1 MTSFKLVITLTTAK
15 GKPEASSEHI
25 LQKEKTYIGRS
36 PGNDIVLPDA
46 EKRVSSK
53 HARVDRTPSSLQLT
67 DLGSTNGT
75 VVNGRKIEPNSAL
88 ELKGGDKVMIGLYQ
102 VGVVASEEELSDQTM
117 VVIDP
122 ARQLSHLTDEL
133 PILYARHAEATPEQ
147 RRKLMRGMIQTVIS
161 TSGPENARSI
171 LAQLKTRFQSSEK
184 ALVPDRT
191 TTIRRKDLKEMEAK
205 QQETVAQVGLRVLQ
219 DLSVQFVGEEKLET
233 PEQAELFAKMVAS
246 VLELTF
252 DWISKS
258 LRGRREFEDQFSAD
272 LSMIFSKEKNPLKG
286 GGGPADMGRY
296 LLDWRLARDP
306 KTIRDSLDNA
316 FKDLTMHQLGL
327 LAGVQE
333 SLSAVLKRLDP
344 RSVEQ
349 EAKEKGGG
357 GMFASAE
364 KRAWKRYSDVFH
376 EIFAENSKLFNELIY
391 PNVRKGYLALHDNQ
405 EKEKAGV
412 VKKGDTSTRASIPPS
427 VAPSMT
433 RKDPGEKPAG

>member
-1 MTSFKLVITLTTAK
+1 MTSFKLVVTLPAAK
-15 GKPEASSEHI
+15 DKEAAPMEHP
-25 LQKEKTYIGRS
+25 LQNEKTFIGRQ
-36 PGNDIVLPDA
+36 PGNDIVLPDN

-53 HARVDRTPSSLQLT
+53 HARLDRAGSSLQIT

-75 VVNGRKIEPNSAL
+75 LVNGRKIESNSAV
-88 ELKGGDKVMIGLYQ
+88 ELKNGDKISIGLYQ
-102 VGVVASEEELSDQTM
+102 IVVASNEDELADRTM

-122 ARQLSHLTDEL
+122 ARQLAHLVDEL
-133 PILYARHAEATPEQ
+133 PVLYARYAGSPPEQ
-147 RRKLMRGMIQTVIS
+147 RRKMLRGVVQSVIS
-161 TSGPENARSI
+161 SAGPENARSI
-171 LAQLKTRFQSSEK
+171 LTQLRSRFRSAESGV
-184 ALVPDRT
+184 LPDHT
-191 TTIRRKDLKEMEAK
+191 TAIRRKDAEVK
-205 QQETVAQVGLRVLQ
+205 QQETSNQAGLRVLNA
-219 DLSVQFVGEEKLET
+219 LSAQFVGEGVIET
-233 PEQAELFAKMVAS
+233 AEQAELFGRMLAS

-258 LRGRREFEDQFSAD
+258 LRGRHEFEDQFSAD

-306 KTIRDSLDNA
+306 KAIRDALDNA

-344 RSVEQ
+344 KMVEQ
-349 EAKEKGGG
+349 EAREKGGG

-364 KRAWKRYSDVFH
+364 KRAWKHYSDVFH

-405 EKEKAGV
+405 EKEKTGGE
-412 VKKGDTSTRASIPPS
+412 KKPDTATRKHVPMPPS
-427 VAPSMT
+427 LT
-433 RKDPGEKPAG
+433 QKDPGAKSGG

>member
-1 MTSFKLVITLTTAK
+1 M
-15 GKPEASSEHI
+15 
-25 LQKEKTYIGRS
+25 
-36 PGNDIVLPDA
+36 
-46 EKRVSSK
+46 
-53 HARVDRTPSSLQLT
+53 
-67 DLGSTNGT
+67 
-75 VVNGRKIEPNSAL
+75 
-88 ELKGGDKVMIGLYQ
+88 
-102 VGVVASEEELSDQTM
+102 
-117 VVIDP
+117 
-122 ARQLSHLTDEL
+122 
-133 PILYARHAEATPEQ
+133 
-147 RRKLMRGMIQTVIS
+147 MRGMIQSVLS
-161 TSGPENARSI
+161 SSGPENARSI
-171 LAQLKTRFQSSEK
+171 LMQLRSRFQVSEK
-184 ALVPDRT
+184 TVPDHT
-191 TTIRRKDLKEMEAK
+191 TSIRRKDLEVAKKETSDQA
-205 QQETVAQVGLRVLQ
+205 GLRILN
-219 DLSVQFVGEEKLET
+219 DLSAQFVGEGVLET
-233 PEQAELFAKMVAS
+233 KEQAELFSKMLAN

-272 LSMIFSKEKNPLKG
+272 LSMIFAKEKNPLKG

-306 KTIRDSLDNA
+306 KSIRDALDNA

-344 RSVEQ
+344 KSVEQ

-405 EKEKAGV
+405 EKEKAGGP
-412 VKKGDTSTRASIPPS
+412 KKGDTSTRASMPP

-433 RKDPGEKPAG
+433 QKDPGPTKGG

>member
-1 MTSFKLVITLTTAK
+1 MTSFKLVITLTTMK
-15 GKPEASSEHI
+15 GKPEGTSEHV
-25 LQKEKTYIGRS
+25 LGKEKTFIGRS

-53 HARVDRTPSSLQLT
+53 HARIDRTASTLQIT
-67 DLGSTNGT
+67 DVGSTNGT
-75 VVNGRKIEPNSAL
+75 VVNGRKIEANSQA
-88 ELKGGDKVMIGLYQ
+88 ELKNGDKVMIGLYQ
-102 VGVVASEEELSDQTM
+102 LSVVASEEDLADQT
-117 VVIDP
+117 VVVVDP
-122 ARQLSHLTDEL
+122 ARQLAYLSDEL
-133 PILYARHAEATPEQ
+133 PILYARYSESPPEQ
-147 RRKLMRGMIQTVIS
+147 RRRMMRGMIQQVLS
-161 TSGPENARSI
+161 TAGPDNARSI
-171 LAQLKTRFQSSEK
+171 LTQLKSRFQSAERSV
-184 ALVPDRT
+184 VPDRT
-191 TTIRRKDLKEMEAK
+191 TTIRRKDLKEMEA
-205 QQETVAQVGLRVLQ
+205 QQKEDGAQAGLRVLN
-219 DLSVQFVGEEKLET
+219 DLSMQFVGEEKLET
-233 PEQAELFAKMVAS
+233 PEQAELFVKMVAS

-286 GGGPADMGRY
+286 GGGPGDMGRY

-306 KTIRDSLDNA
+306 KAIRDSLDNA

-344 RSVEQ
+344 KSVEQ
-349 EAKEKGGG
+349 EAKEKGGAG
-357 GMFASAE
+357 LFASME

-405 EKEKAGV
+405 EKEKAAAG
-412 VKKGDTSTRASIPPS
+412 KKGDTSVRPPS
-427 VAPSMT
+427 PTMPSMT
-433 RKDPGEKPAG
+433 QKDPGQKSGG

>member
-1 MTSFKLVITLTTAK
+1 MTSFKLVITLTTMK
-15 GKPEASSEHI
+15 GRPEGTSEHL
-25 LQKEKTYIGRS
+25 LQKEKTFIGRS

-53 HARVDRTPSSLQLT
+53 HARLERTPSSLQLT

-75 VVNGRKIEPNSAL
+75 VVNGRKIEANSAL
-88 ELKGGDKVMIGLYQ
+88 ELKGGDKLMIGLYQ
-102 VGVVASEEELSDQTM
+102 VSVVASEEELSDQTM

-122 ARQLSHLTDEL
+122 ARQLAHLTDEL
-133 PILYARHAEATPEQ
+133 PILYARHAESTPEQ
-147 RRKLMRGMIQTVIS
+147 RRKLMRGMIQAVIS
-161 TSGPENARSI
+161 ASGPENARSI
-171 LAQLKTRFQSSEK
+171 LTQLKSRFQAAERPV
-184 ALVPDRT
+184 VPDRT
-191 TTIRRKDLKEMEAK
+191 TTIRRKDLKELETK
-205 QQETVAQVGLRVLQ
+205 QAESGAQAGLRVLQ
-219 DLSVQFVGEEKLET
+219 ELSAQFVGEEKLET
-233 PEQAELFAKMVAS
+233 SEQAELFAKMVAS

-258 LRGRREFEDQFSAD
+258 LRGRKEFEEQFSAD
-272 LSMIFSKEKNPLKG
+272 LSMIFAKEKNPLKG
-286 GGGPADMGRY
+286 GGGPGDMGRY

-306 KTIRDSLDNA
+306 KAIRDSLDNA

-344 RSVEQ
+344 ATVEQ

-357 GMFASAE
+357 GLFTSAE

-391 PNVRKGYLALHDNQ
+391 PNVRKGYLALHDTQ
-405 EKEKAGV
+405 EKEKAAAI
-412 VKKGDTSTRASIPPS
+412 KKGDTSTRASIPSPASPS
-427 VAPSMT
+427 LT
-433 RKDPGEKPAG
+433 RKDPGEKSGG

>member
-1 MTSFKLVITLTTAK
+1 MTSFKLVITQSA
-15 GKPEASSEHI
+15 GKDKPAAPSEYVV
-25 LQKEKTYIGRS
+25 QKEKTFIGRS
-36 PGNDIVLPDA
+36 PGNDIVLPDN

-53 HARVDRTPSSLQLT
+53 HGRIDRSGSSLQLT

-75 VVNGRKIEPNSAL
+75 VVNGRKIDANSAV
-88 ELKGGDKVMIGLYQ
+88 ELKNGDKITIGLYQ
-102 VGVVASEEELSDQTM
+102 LSVVATEEELSDQT
-117 VVIDP
+117 VVVVDP
-122 ARQLSHLTDEL
+122 ARQLAHLTDEL
-133 PILYARHAEATPEQ
+133 PIFYARYAESPPEQ
-147 RRKLMRGMIQTVIS
+147 RRKMMRGMIQSVVNS
-161 TSGPENARSI
+161 SGPENARSI
-171 LAQLKTRFQSSEK
+171 LAQLRSRFQTAERPAMS
-184 ALVPDRT
+184 DHT
-191 TTIRRKDLKEMEAK
+191 TSIRRKDLEIQQKESSGEA
-205 QQETVAQVGLRVLQ
+205 GLRVVN
-219 DLSVQFVGEEKLET
+219 DLSAQFVGEEKIET
-233 PEQAELFAKMVAS
+233 KEQADLFAKMLAN

-258 LRGRREFEDQFSAD
+258 LRGRHEFEDQFSAD

-306 KTIRDSLDNA
+306 KGIRDSLDNA

-344 RSVEQ
+344 KSVEQ

-357 GMFASAE
+357 GMFASME

-405 EKEKAGV
+405 EKEKAAAFS
-412 VKKGDTSTRASIPPS
+412 KKGDTSTHASLPQPPS
-427 VAPSMT
+427 PSMT
-433 RKDPGEKPAG
+433 QKDPGSKTGG

>member
-1 MTSFKLVITLTTAK
+1 MTSFKLVVTLTGSK
-15 GKPEASSEHI
+15 EAAPSEHAV
-25 LQKEKTYIGRS
+25 QKDQTLIGRQS
-36 PGNDIVLPDA
+36 GNDIVLPDN

-53 HARVDRTPSSLQLT
+53 HSRIDRAGGGLQIS

-75 VVNGRKIEPNSAL
+75 FVNDRKIEPNSPVDI
-88 ELKGGDKVMIGLYQ
+88 KNGDKISIGLYQ
-102 VGVVASEEELSDQTM
+102 LKVVAAEEELSDATM
-117 VVIDP
+117 VMVDP
-122 ARQLSHLTDEL
+122 SRQLAHLVDEL
-133 PILYARHAEATPEQ
+133 PVLYARYADSPREQ
-147 RRKLMRGMIQTVIS
+147 RRKMLRGVIQSVVS
-161 TSGPENARSI
+161 AVGPENARSV
-171 LAQLKTRFQSSEK
+171 LTQLRSRFRAAEGPI
-184 ALVPDRT
+184 VPERT
-191 TTIRRKDLKEMEAK
+191 TAIRRKDAEIQQKE
-205 QQETVAQVGLRVLQ
+205 TSAQVGLRVLNE
-219 DLSVQFVGEEKLET
+219 LSTQFIGEGKIESL
-233 PEQAELFAKMVAS
+233 EQAELFGKMLAN

-296 LLDWRLARDP
+296 LLDWRLSRDP
-306 KTIRDSLDNA
+306 KGIRDALDNA

-344 RSVEQ
+344 KMVEQ

-364 KRAWKRYSDVFH
+364 KRAWKHYSDVFH

-391 PNVRKGYLALHDNQ
+391 PNVRKGYLALHDDNA
-405 EKEKAGV
+405 KAGGD
-412 VKKGDTSTRASIPPS
+412 KKSDKSDSGTRKNMAQP
-427 VAPSMT
+427 PSMT
-433 RKDPGEKPAG
+433 QKDPAQNREGK

>member
-1 MTSFKLVITLTTAK
+1 MTSFKLVITLTTMK
-15 GKPEASSEHI
+15 GKPEGTSEYL
-25 LQKEKTYIGRS
+25 LQKEKTFIGRS

-53 HARVDRTPSSLQLT
+53 HARVDRTPSSIHFT

-75 VVNGRKIEPNSAL
+75 IINGRKIEANSAQ

-102 VGVVASEEELSDQTM
+102 VSVVASEEELSDQTM

-122 ARQLSHLTDEL
+122 ARQLAHLTDEL
-133 PILYARHAEATPEQ
+133 PILYARHAESTPEQ
-147 RRKLMRGMIQTVIS
+147 RRKMMRGMIQAVIS

-171 LAQLKTRFQSSEK
+171 LTQLKSRFQTSERSV
-184 ALVPDRT
+184 VPERT
-191 TTIRRKDLKEMEAK
+191 TTIRRKDLKELEAK
-205 QQETVAQVGLRVLQ
+205 QAESAAAAGLRVLQ

-258 LRGRREFEDQFSAD
+258 LRGRKEFEEQFSAD
-272 LSMIFSKEKNPLKG
+272 LSMIFAKEKNPLKG

-344 RSVEQ
+344 ATVEQ
-349 EAKEKGGG
+349 EAKGVPGLFTSTEK
-357 GMFASAE
+357 
-364 KRAWKRYSDVFH
+364 KAWKRYSDVFH

-405 EKEKAGV
+405 EKEKAAGI
-412 VKKGDTSTRASIPPS
+412 KKGDTSTRASLPS
-427 VAPSMT
+427 PASPSLT
-433 RKDPGEKPAG
+433 RKDTGEKTGG

>member
-15 GKPEASSEHI
+15 GKPDATSEHL
-25 LQKEKTYIGRS
+25 LQKDKTFIGRS

-75 VVNGRKIEPNSAL
+75 VVNGRKIEANSAI
-88 ELKGGDKVMIGLYQ
+88 ELKGGDKFMIGLYQ
-102 VGVVASEEELSDQTM
+102 VSVVASEEELSDQTM
-117 VVIDP
+117 VVVDP
-122 ARQLSHLTDEL
+122 ARQLSHLTEEL
-133 PILYARHAEATPEQ
+133 PILYARHAESTPEQ
-147 RRKLMRGMIQTVIS
+147 RRKLMRGMIQAVIS
-161 TSGPENARSI
+161 ASGPENARSI
-171 LAQLKTRFQSSEK
+171 LTQLKSRFQPGERPV
-184 ALVPDRT
+184 VPERT
-191 TTIRRKDLKEMEAK
+191 TTIRRKDLKELEAK
-205 QQETVAQVGLRVLQ
+205 QAEGIAQAGLRVLEQ
-219 DLSVQFVGEEKLET
+219 LSVQFVGEEKLET
-233 PEQAELFAKMVAS
+233 PEQAELFAKMIAS

-258 LRGRREFEDQFSAD
+258 LRGRKEFEEQFSAD
-272 LSMIFSKEKNPLKG
+272 LSMIFAKEKNPLKG

-306 KTIRDSLDNA
+306 KAIRDSLDNA

-344 RSVEQ
+344 KSVEQ
-349 EAKEKGGG
+349 EAKKVTGVGL
-357 GMFASAE
+357 FASAE

-405 EKEKAGV
+405 EKEKIAGI
-412 VKKGDTSTRASIPPS
+412 KKGDTSTRASIPP
-427 VAPSMT
+427 AIPPSMT
-433 RKDPGEKPAG
+433 RKDPGEKTGG

>member
-1 MTSFKLVITLTTAK
+1 MTSFRLVVTLTGSK
-15 GKPEASSEHI
+15 EAAPSEHA
-25 LQKEKTYIGRS
+25 LQKEQTIIGRQT
-36 PGNDIVLPDA
+36 GNDIVLPDN

-53 HARVDRTPSSLQLT
+53 HSRIDRAGGALQIT

-75 VVNGRKIEPNSAL
+75 FVNDRKIDANSPVD
-88 ELKGGDKVMIGLYQ
+88 LKNGDKISIGLYQ
-102 VGVVASEEELSDQTM
+102 LKVVAAEEEQSDATM
-117 VVIDP
+117 VMVDP
-122 ARQLSHLTDEL
+122 SRQLAHLVDEL
-133 PILYARHAEATPEQ
+133 PVLYARYADSPPEQ
-147 RRKLMRGMIQTVIS
+147 RRKILRGVIQSVVS
-161 TSGPENARSI
+161 AVGPENARSI
-171 LAQLKTRFQSSEK
+171 LTQLRSRFRAAEGPI
-184 ALVPDRT
+184 VPERT
-191 TTIRRKDLKEMEAK
+191 TAIRRKDAEIQQKESS
-205 QQETVAQVGLRVLQ
+205 AQVGLRVLNE
-219 DLSVQFVGEEKLET
+219 LSTQFIGEGKIEL
-233 PEQAELFAKMVAS
+233 PEQAELFGKMLAN

-296 LLDWRLARDP
+296 LLDWRLSRDSQG
-306 KTIRDSLDNA
+306 IRDALDNA

-344 RSVEQ
+344 KMVEQ

-364 KRAWKRYSDVFH
+364 KRAWKYYSDVFH

-391 PNVRKGYLALHDNQ
+391 PNVRKGYLALHDDNA
-405 EKEKAGV
+405 KAGGD
-412 VKKGDTSTRASIPPS
+412 KKSDKPDTGTRKNMPH
-427 VAPSMT
+427 APSMT
-433 RKDPGEKPAG
+433 QKDSAQHREGK

>member
-357 GMFASAE
+357 GMFASGPSTCCWTSGANL
-364 KRAWKRYSDVFH
+364 
-376 EIFAENSKLFNELIY
+376 FASWDCSKAPTAADPMRGPTPVSSATEL
-391 PNVRKGYLALHDNQ
+391 
-405 EKEKAGV
+405 
-412 VKKGDTSTRASIPPS
+412 
-427 VAPSMT
+427 
-433 RKDPGEKPAG
+433 

>member
-1 MTSFKLVITLTTAK
+1 MTSFKLVITLTSAK
-15 GKPEASSEHI
+15 DKAAGTSEYVVGKD
-25 LQKEKTYIGRS
+25 KTFIGRS
-36 PGNDIVLPDA
+36 PGNDVVLPDA

-53 HARVDRTPSSLQLT
+53 HARLDRTSSSLHLS

-75 VVNGRKIEPNSAL
+75 TVNGRKIEANSPV
-88 ELKGGDKVMIGLYQ
+88 ELKNGDKAMIGLYQ
-102 VGVVASEEELSDQTM
+102 VNIVASEEELTDRTM

-122 ARQLSHLTDEL
+122 ARQLAHLTDEL
-133 PILYARHAEATPEQ
+133 PILYARFAESPPEQ
-147 RRKLMRGMIQTVIS
+147 RRRMMRGMISTVLQSSSPDI
-161 TSGPENARSI
+161 ARSI
-171 LAQLKTRFQSSEK
+171 LTQLSARFHRSAGGEVMGSDPTTMIKKRDLEAQQKESS
-184 ALVPDRT
+184 
-191 TTIRRKDLKEMEAK
+191 
-205 QQETVAQVGLRVLQ
+205 AQVGLRVLNE
-219 DLSVQFVGEEKLET
+219 LSAQFVGEEKIET
-233 PEQAELFAKMVAS
+233 PEQAELFVKMVAS

-306 KTIRDSLDNA
+306 KQIRESLDNA

-344 RSVEQ
+344 KTVEQ
-349 EAKEKGGG
+349 EAKDKPGG
-357 GMFASAE
+357 FLASME

-405 EKEKAGV
+405 EKEKAAGI
-412 VKKGDTSTRASIPPS
+412 KKGDTSTRNPSHPPS
-427 VAPSMT
+427 LT
-433 RKDPGEKPAG
+433 QKDPGSKTGG

>member
-1 MTSFKLVITLTTAK
+1 MTAFKLVIVLTASK
-15 GKPEASSEHI
+15 DKPGATSEFV
-25 LQKEKTYIGRS
+25 LQQEKTFIGRS
-36 PGNDIVLPDA
+36 PGNDVVLPDN

-53 HARVDRTPSSLQLT
+53 HARIDRSGSSLQFT
-67 DLGSTNGT
+67 DLGSTNGSIL
-75 VVNGRKIEPNSAL
+75 NGRRIEPNSAT
-88 ELKGGDKVMIGLYQ
+88 ELKNGDKLSIGLYQ
-102 VGVVASEEELSDQTM
+102 LSVVATEEELSDQT
-117 VVIDP
+117 VVVVDP
-122 ARQLSHLTDEL
+122 ARQLAHLADEL
-133 PILYARHAEATPEQ
+133 PILYARYADSPPEQ
-147 RRKLMRGMIQTVIS
+147 RRKMLRGMIQSVANA
-161 TSGPENARSI
+161 SGPESARSI
-171 LAQLKTRFQSSEK
+171 LVQLRSRFQ
-184 ALVPDRT
+184 PGDRVGFSDNT
-191 TTIRRKDLKEMEAK
+191 TSIRRKDLEVKKEESSSQTGM
-205 QQETVAQVGLRVLQ
+205 RVLN
-219 DLSVQFVGEEKLET
+219 DLSSQFVGEEKIET
-233 PEQAELFAKMVAS
+233 PEQAELFEKMLAN

-272 LSMIFSKEKNPLKG
+272 LSMIFAKEKNPLKG

-306 KTIRDSLDNA
+306 KTIRDALDNA

-344 RSVEQ
+344 KSVEQ

-357 GMFASAE
+357 GMFASME

-405 EKEKAGV
+405 EKEKLNAA
-412 VKKGDTSTRASIPPS
+412 KKGDTSVHVTPAPQ
-427 VAPSMT
+427 APSMT
-433 RKDPGEKPAG
+433 QKDPGDKSRG

>member
-1 MTSFKLVITLTTAK
+1 MTSFKLVITLTSAK
-15 GKPEASSEHI
+15 DKPGGTSEHV
-25 LQKEKTYIGRS
+25 LGKEKTFIGRS
-36 PGNDIVLPDA
+36 PGNDIVLPD
-46 EKRVSSK
+46 EQKRVSSK
-53 HARVDRTPSSLQLT
+53 HARLDRTSGSLHLT

-75 VVNGRKIEPNSAL
+75 VVNGRKIEANSPV
-88 ELKGGDKVMIGLYQ
+88 ELKNGDKAMIGLYQ
-102 VGVVASEEELSDQTM
+102 VNVVASEEELQDRTM

-122 ARQLSHLTDEL
+122 ARQLAHLSEEL
-133 PILYARHAEATPEQ
+133 PVLYARFAESPPEQ
-147 RRKLMRGMIQTVIS
+147 RRKMMRGMIQGVLS
-161 TSGPENARSI
+161 SSSPDVARSI
-171 LAQLKTRFQSSEK
+171 LTQLKSRFFR
-184 ALVPDRT
+184 AGDAAVMPDHT
-191 TTIRRKDLKEMEAK
+191 TTMRKKDIEEALQKETPAL
-205 QQETVAQVGLRVLQ
+205 ASLRVLN
-219 DLSVQFVGEEKLET
+219 DLSTQFVGEERIET
-233 PEQAELFAKMVAS
+233 AEQAELFVKMVAS

-296 LLDWRLARDP
+296 LLDWRIARDP

-344 RSVEQ
+344 KSVEQ

-357 GMFASAE
+357 GFLASME

-391 PNVRKGYLALHDNQ
+391 PNVRKGYLALHDNE
-405 EKEKAGV
+405 EKEKAAGI
-412 VKKGDTSTRASIPPS
+412 KKGDTSTRPPMPASPS
-427 VAPSMT
+427 LT
-433 RKDPGEKPAG
+433 RKEPGEKSGG

>member
-15 GKPEASSEHI
+15 GKPDATSEYV
-25 LQKEKTYIGRS
+25 LQKEKTFIGRS

-53 HARVDRTPSSLQLT
+53 HARIDRSPGAIQLT

-75 VVNGRKIEPNSAL
+75 VVNGRKIDANSAL

-102 VGVVASEEELSDQTM
+102 LDVVASEEELSDQT
-117 VVIDP
+117 VVVVDP
-122 ARQLSHLTDEL
+122 ARQLSHLADEL
-133 PILYARHAEATPEQ
+133 PILYARCIESPPEQ
-147 RRKLMRGMIQTVIS
+147 RRRMMRGMIQSVLGS
-161 TSGPENARSI
+161 SGPDQARSI
-171 LAQLKTRFQSSEK
+171 LAQLRSRFQTAERI
-184 ALVPDRT
+184 APDHT
-191 TTIRRKDLKEMEAK
+191 TSIRRKDLEIHQKE
-205 QQETVAQVGLRVLQ
+205 TSAQAATRVLD
-219 DLSVQFVGEEKLET
+219 DLSAQFVGEGKIAT
-233 PEQAELFAKMVAS
+233 KEQAELFEKMLAN

-306 KTIRDSLDNA
+306 QGIRDALDNA

-344 RSVEQ
+344 KSVEQ

-357 GMFASAE
+357 GMFTSME
-364 KRAWKRYSDVFH
+364 KRAWKHYSDVFH

-405 EKEKAGV
+405 EKEKAAGP
-412 VKKGDTSTRASIPPS
+412 KKGDTSTRASMPP

-433 RKDPGEKPAG
+433 QKDPGQKSGG